1 MTILSGKAIF
11 TEDFNKY
18 DFIVPLNYEEMSFC
32 NQANYS
38 GHAKVICANE
48 KTISLLDNKLNINL
62 WLLEHGFG
70 LFCPLLYAMNSHG
83 AAAGMPDVKYPA
95 ILKPITSHSGI
106 GVRILKNEQRLK
118 TTDKN
123 FILQEYIVAPEHYV
137 AHFYVKDGVVK
148 WNVTFVAKNNKFH
161 IKKGAIQN
169 YQDTY
174 IGLERTELFE
184 SIFQKLNYNGFACCD
199 FKIKDGVI
207 KIFEINARIGGS
219 LLKDK
224 KFYQDAMNAMVEANQ
239 LQEA

>member
-1 MTILSGKAIF
+1 MTVLSGKQIF

-32 NQANYS
+32 RNYS
-38 GHAKVICANE
+38 GQAKVICADE
-48 KTISLLDNKLNINL
+48 KTIALLDDKSKFYVWLINN
-62 WLLEHGFG
+62 GFEENN
-70 LFCPLLYAMNSHG
+70 PLIYFVKKNSH
-83 AAAGMPDVKYPA
+83 PPCHVSPIKYPA

-123 FILQEYIVAPEHYV
+123 FIIQEYIVSPEHYV

-148 WNVTFVAKNNKFH
+148 WNITFVAKNPKFH
-161 IKKGAIQN
+161 IKKGAIKN
-169 YQDTY
+169 YNDTY
-174 IGLERTELFE
+174 IGLERTELFT

-219 LLKDK
+219 LLENK
-224 KFYQDAMNAMVEANQ
+224 KFYHDAMNAMVEANQ